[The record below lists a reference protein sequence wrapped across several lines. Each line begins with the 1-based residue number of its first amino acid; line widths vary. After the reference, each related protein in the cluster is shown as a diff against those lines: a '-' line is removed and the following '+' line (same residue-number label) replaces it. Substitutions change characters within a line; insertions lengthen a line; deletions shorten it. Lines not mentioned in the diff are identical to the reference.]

1 MSARHAR
8 PRTTVRPQ
16 IGESGD
22 PRLWVRIANGL
33 IRDINAA
40 RIVPNRPL
48 PSKEELAGQYGT
60 SLGPPLRAFRE
71 LAELGLIYRVPGLG
85 YYLDTR
91 KK

>member
-1 MSARHAR
+1 MSAGHAR
-8 PRTTVRPQ
+8 PRAAVSPQ

-22 PRLWVRIANGL
+22 PRLWVKIANGL

-40 RIVPNRPL
+40 KIVPNEPL

-60 SLGPPLRAFRE
+60 SLGPPEKAFRE